1 MKYKKITHCRLCFSK
16 KFETIIDFGS
26 ICLSSTFPYKKSK
39 YSKITPMIFALCKK
53 CKLPQLLHNYSL
65 KDLYNEDYGY
75 RSGINK
81 TMINHL
87 KGATN
92 DIKKIIKFKNGD
104 HILDIASNDG
114 TLLKSY
120 NKKKINYIGIDP
132 TIKQFKRFY
141 PKKIKTKSSLFS
153 KKVYFD
159 LSKKQKAK
167 AITSMAMFYDVQNP
181 NKFVSDIRDILKA
194 DGIWVMEMY
203 YLPILLKYNAYDSI
217 CHEHITYLS
226 MKHINYLCK
235 KNNLR
240 LFKTTLN
247 SMNCGSIRYFICHQ
261 DAKFKT
267 DLKSIKKCEKME
279 KVLDNKKSLYNF
291 KKRIEKLSKKLKQKI
306 KGLKKQGKKIHIY
319 GASTKGNVLIQYS
332 KISVKDIKFAADR
345 NPKKWDRKMPG
356 SNIPIISEKLS
367 RSKHPDVYLVLPW
380 HFKKEFVKREKNFL
394 SKGGKLIFPL
404 PKIYTVPK
412 KNS

>member
-120 NKKKINYIGIDP
+120 NKKKN
-132 TIKQFKRFY
+132 
-141 PKKIKTKSSLFS
+141 
-153 KKVYFD
+153 
-159 LSKKQKAK
+159 
-167 AITSMAMFYDVQNP
+167 
-181 NKFVSDIRDILKA
+181 
-194 DGIWVMEMY
+194 
-203 YLPILLKYNAYDSI
+203 
-217 CHEHITYLS
+217 
-226 MKHINYLCK
+226 
-235 KNNLR
+235 
-240 LFKTTLN
+240 
-247 SMNCGSIRYFICHQ
+247 
-261 DAKFKT
+261 
-267 DLKSIKKCEKME
+267 
-279 KVLDNKKSLYNF
+279 
-291 KKRIEKLSKKLKQKI
+291 
-306 KGLKKQGKKIHIY
+306 
-319 GASTKGNVLIQYS
+319 
-332 KISVKDIKFAADR
+332 
-345 NPKKWDRKMPG
+345 
-356 SNIPIISEKLS
+356 
-367 RSKHPDVYLVLPW
+367 
-380 HFKKEFVKREKNFL
+380 
-394 SKGGKLIFPL
+394 
-404 PKIYTVPK
+404 
-412 KNS
+412 